1 LIERFVHSR
10 FDEKYLTTIGVK
22 ISQKLLPPV
31 ENPKTGNFV
40 EHHFLVWDIAAM
52 EKFDTVAKNY
62 YRGAAG
68 ALAVI
73 DLTCIETILALEEIC
88 EKFYSVCPKA
98 ELIMVGNKSD
108 LFDSSPETFQQLQK
122 TAATL
127 STSYLLTSAKMQ
139 QELNQQRYLLLLR
152 ESGASHVDRRID
164 ESLLGKSS
172 AIINVLEMIQ
182 NSATF
187 AAVWIS

>member
-1 LIERFVHSR
+1 MNEPIVIKAKICLIGAFAVGKTSLIERFVHSR

-40 EHHFLVWDIAAM
+40 QHHFLVWDIAAM

-62 YRGAAG
+62 YRGATG

-73 DLTCIETILALEEIC
+73 DLTRIETILILEEIC
-88 EKFYSVCPKA
+88 DKFYSVCPKA

-108 LFDSSPETFQQLQK
+108 LFDSSPGTLQQLQK

-127 STSYLLTSAKMQ
+127 STSYLLTSAKTG
-139 QELNQQRYLLLLR
+139 ENVENVFKRLS
-152 ESGASHVDRRID
+152 EK
-164 ESLLGKSS
+164 LGRSK
-172 AIINVLEMIQ
+172 
-182 NSATF
+182 
-187 AAVWIS
+187 